1 LLSKVTSFGGGTN
14 ANAIKYADNN
24 ISLSPAY
31 HISLLATNKNKQ
43 IIDVWHKQSKTFTP
57 YFVLKMDEKESV
69 DEEQHDKKLE
79 IINEKIKNNT
89 SNAELYLQRG
99 VIYVSLNMHE
109 KALLD
114 FNTSISLN
122 KTDYMAYF
130 ARANMFHLLLNEDE
144 NMSTKIDLI
153 IKDYEK
159 CMELNPKFTYA
170 YFNKGMLEFQQSKY
184 IEAIEDFSSAIYAD
198 ATFAEAFLNRG
209 LILLILNNNEQA
221 CKDLSSA
228 GELGIPSVYQLINRY
243 CN

>member
-1 LLSKVTSFGGGTN
+1 
-14 ANAIKYADNN
+14 
-24 ISLSPAY
+24 
-31 HISLLATNKNKQ
+31 
-43 IIDVWHKQSKTFTP
+43 
-57 YFVLKMDEKESV
+57 
-69 DEEQHDKKLE
+69 
-79 IINEKIKNNT
+79 
-89 SNAELYLQRG
+89 
-99 VIYVSLNMHE
+99 
-109 KALLD
+109 
-114 FNTSISLN
+114 
-122 KTDYMAYF
+122 
-130 ARANMFHLLLNEDE
+130 
-144 NMSTKIDLI
+144 
-153 IKDYEK
+153 DYEK